1 MADGGQRTDGGVR
14 NAKVRG
20 FARFWKPDYQIG
32 FVRTPPKLGFPFYL
46 SRGLGCR
53 KCNLISDFSISLLFL
68 LVPKQYSGLYR
79 GKTVTPTSEY
89 IADTV
94 PQVASATGHCPYALI
109 LTSINLNG
117 QLPWIHFDRSQSASD
132 Q

>member
-1 MADGGQRTDGGVR
+1 MADGGQRTDDGVR
-14 NAKVRG
+14 NAEVRG

-68 LVPKQYSGLYR
+68 LVPKQYSGLYH

-94 PQVASATGHCPYALI
+94 PQGGQCHWPLSIRAHTDIDQLEWPASLD
-109 LTSINLNG
+109 SFRS
-117 QLPWIHFDRSQSASD
+117 LPKCQ
-132 Q
+132 